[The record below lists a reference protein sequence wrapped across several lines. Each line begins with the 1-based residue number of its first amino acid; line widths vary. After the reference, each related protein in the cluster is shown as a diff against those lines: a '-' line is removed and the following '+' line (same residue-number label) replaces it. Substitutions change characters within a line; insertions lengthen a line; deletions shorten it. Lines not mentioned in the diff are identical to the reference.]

1 MTAGRGVI
9 HNENPLPGT
18 TTHALQLWVNL
29 PASEKMAASRSRFGR
44 ADLPG
49 DGSRCR
55 DWSLSGRSGGVSS
68 PTLNHVPVAA
78 IDARMDDGAT
88 FEHEL
93 EAGANAFLLV
103 LEGSAIVG
111 RQERPVASGELAWLT
126 RSDEAT
132 SLVTIKASGG
142 ATHLLL
148 FAGRPLREP
157 VVFGGP
163 FVMNTQEQI
172 DEAFADFRA
181 GRFSTHNG
189 PRLELVMSYVII
201 GETVSNLGG
210 HATRRKRTTG
220 PPFGDGVITFEGT
233 SFAAHRTLSIKCA
246 PCGVQRICR
255 WAFIRRCSSHCTV
268 LSVTAV
274 EIGSSHSCRRSI
286 MDDDIG
292 LAADIC
298 LVHQQAANF
307 RRDRSRRRGCLSHP
321 LERHDGFADELEAAA
336 QAAVRPVG

>member
-1 MTAGRGVI
+1 MLVVRPSESREVALIANPEFEVGRSAGHRSRLLIDGGDPAFTDPFLLMAEDWVRRDALSRHPHRGIETITLVLDGALEHFDSAGNTGVIYAGDAQWMTAGRGVI

-29 PASEKMAASRSRFGR
+29 PASEKMAAPRYQNLRG
-44 ADLPG
+44 ADLPRRREPG
-49 DGSRCR
+49 VEIRL
-55 DWSLSGRSGGVSS
+55 LSGRSGGVSS

-78 IDARMDDGAT
+78 IDARMDDDAR

-126 RSDEAT
+126 RSDEAP
-132 SLVTIKASGG
+132 SLVTIKAGGG

-172 DEAFADFRA
+172 EEAFADFRA
-181 GRFSTHNG
+181 GRF
-189 PRLELVMSYVII
+189 
-201 GETVSNLGG
+201 
-210 HATRRKRTTG
+210 
-220 PPFGDGVITFEGT
+220 
-233 SFAAHRTLSIKCA
+233 
-246 PCGVQRICR
+246 
-255 WAFIRRCSSHCTV
+255 
-268 LSVTAV
+268 
-274 EIGSSHSCRRSI
+274 
-286 MDDDIG
+286 
-292 LAADIC
+292 
-298 LVHQQAANF
+298 
-307 RRDRSRRRGCLSHP
+307 
-321 LERHDGFADELEAAA
+321 
-336 QAAVRPVG
+336 